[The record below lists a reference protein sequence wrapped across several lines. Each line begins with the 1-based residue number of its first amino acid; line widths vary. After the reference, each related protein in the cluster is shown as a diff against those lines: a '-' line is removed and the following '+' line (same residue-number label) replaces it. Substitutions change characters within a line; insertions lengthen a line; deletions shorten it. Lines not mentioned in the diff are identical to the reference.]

1 MIPAAVA
8 IERSGVDVEIDHHP
22 DVSFETMPRWM
33 RLLVP
38 NRVSGLTLGRRIFL
52 DYQTYDEVVAGLR
65 PDIVSHELVHA
76 GQWKADGGWF
86 PFQYLSEYLKF
97 RLVGVTHDA
106 AYRSISYEVEA
117 FRAGAE
123 AQRLMNTTVPS
134 TTHSSSP
141 DRANPA

>member
-8 IERSGVDVEIDHHP
+8 IERSGVAIELDHHP
-22 DVSFETMPRWM
+22 DVVFETMPRWI

-38 NRVSGLTLGRRIFL
+38 NRVSGLTLGPRIFL
-52 DYQTYDEVVAGLR
+52 DHQTYDEVVAGLR

-76 GQWKADGGWF
+76 GQWKADGGRF
-86 PFQYLSEYLKF
+86 PFKYLSEYLRF
-97 RLVGVTHDA
+97 RLVGVAHDA

-123 AQRLMNTTVPS
+123 SHRSMNTTDPS
-134 TTHSSSP
+134 TTTSSSP